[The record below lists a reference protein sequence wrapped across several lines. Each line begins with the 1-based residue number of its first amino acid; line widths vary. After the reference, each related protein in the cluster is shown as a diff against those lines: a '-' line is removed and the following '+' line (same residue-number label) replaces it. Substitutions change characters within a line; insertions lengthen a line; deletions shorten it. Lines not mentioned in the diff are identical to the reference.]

1 MSNNVLPEFKSI
13 LIGRI
18 DKSEAVGIHAAI
30 GSKLGFYLM
39 EMEEYTK
46 FLPFVIL
53 GWYRQALQY
62 FNRSWSLIQLTCL
75 NYYFRSL

>member
-30 GSKLGFYLM
+30 GSKIGF
-39 EMEEYTK
+39 
-46 FLPFVIL
+46 
-53 GWYRQALQY
+53 
-62 FNRSWSLIQLTCL
+62 
-75 NYYFRSL
+75 